1 MLDILEISDLS
12 LHLTQT
18 GRPLLEHFSF
28 TLGAGD
34 RAVLIGEEGNGKSTL
49 LRYLAQPE
57 ALKGYCEAEGRVALR
72 GRPGYLPQLLP
83 EALRECTP
91 ADYLAEIPAHRAS
104 ELLERL
110 GLPQE
115 LAASERPVSASSSSW
130 RVSCWTSRM
139 CCCST
144 SRPMIWMWR
153 RWSGWRTF
161 CCTRACRCSTSRT
174 TRR

>member
-83 EALRECTP
+83 EALR
-91 ADYLAEIPAHRAS
+91 DFLAGGVQPEIRF
-104 ELLERL
+104 LR
-110 GLPQE
+110 
-115 LAASERPVSASSSSW
+115 
-130 RVSCWTSRM
+130 
-139 CCCST
+139 
-144 SRPMIWMWR
+144 
-153 RWSGWRTF
+153 
-161 CCTRACRCSTSRT
+161 
-174 TRR
+174 

>member
-57 ALKGYCEAEGRVALR
+57 ALKGYCEAEGRVTLR

-83 EALRECTP
+83 EAGAARP
-91 ADYLAEIPAHRAS
+91 AAGAC
-104 ELLERL
+104 RL
-110 GLPQE
+110 GAPD
-115 LAASERPVSASSSSW
+115 AHAF
-130 RVSCWTSRM
+130 
-139 CCCST
+139 
-144 SRPMIWMWR
+144 R
-153 RWSGWRTF
+153 R
-161 CCTRACRCSTSRT
+161 
-174 TRR
+174 

>member
-57 ALKGYCEAEGRVALR
+57 TLKGYCEAEGRVTLR

-104 ELLERL
+104 ELLTQL

-115 LAASERPVSASSSSW
+115 LFTPLFATARMVGWAAHRMEEILTGKRIIRPAYKAIAKSKEYVPLCD
-130 RVSCWTSRM
+130 R
-139 CCCST
+139 
-144 SRPMIWMWR
+144 
-153 RWSGWRTF
+153 
-161 CCTRACRCSTSRT
+161 
-174 TRR
+174 